1 MPEGPFLNTPVPLT
15 GTNSQ
20 RICLTACPYGG
31 RSIDEW
37 MQSLRLREHTPEAKP
52 DQLVVGTRQRNV
64 RVCAGTGSGV
74 SEGSGS
80 YAGSS
85 MGSLP
90 GCRYSMI
97 RTGFPISDS

>member
-20 RICLTACPYGG
+20 RICLIACPYGG

-64 RVCAGTGSGV
+64 RVA
-74 SEGSGS
+74 
-80 YAGSS
+80 
-85 MGSLP
+85 P
-90 GCRYSMI
+90 GLAQEFPKDLGHTPAPRWVRHPVADI
-97 RTGFPISDS
+97 R